1 MHKHRVVCIDNHIV
15 LQFSELDKWWTCSK
29 ANIGDESDFAI
40 WPESPA
46 NIQKAYA
53 LIGCEVPIVSTDRM
67 PCEHADG
74 WYTDSED
81 RKPKSH
87 REAIRELARL
97 V

>member
-15 LQFSELDKWWTCSK
+15 LQFSELEKWWTCSK
-29 ANIGDESDFAI
+29 ANNGDESDFAI

-46 NIQKAYA
+46 SIQKAYA
-53 LIGCEVPIVSTDRM
+53 LIGCEVPIT
-67 PCEHADG
+67 PTEHTPIKRADG